1 MGFDAFNDARD
12 LTYVS
17 ALFLGISLAAM
28 LRVLLYRIRH
38 FKREVKMDS
47 NSILTI
53 GASSCSDEDDE
64 QYSSWYNDVHIP
76 MVLKYKGIRWA
87 GRFKRLGD
95 DKNRPK
101 YLVLYEFENKEAREA
116 FEDSPELAEAVKD
129 MEQTWEEGRID
140 LQWLSS
146 YEPVKIWD
154 RK

>member
-1 MGFDAFNDARD
+1 
-12 LTYVS
+12 
-17 ALFLGISLAAM
+17 
-28 LRVLLYRIRH
+28 
-38 FKREVKMDS
+38 MDS